1 MFLISLLQENAIS
14 FSLLFIVSLIFLYY
28 RFLERKK
35 SSPYSF
41 PPGPTPLPIIGSL
54 HLLDMKKPQ
63 LTLTKF
69 GEQYNGFYTIY
80 LGLQKY
86 VVLAGYEVMKD
97 ALVNHPDEF
106 ADRGRSPVFNK
117 VLKDNGQPFDA
128 TVSINAAVS
137 NIICSIVFGKRFDY
151 DDKTFLHLINL
162 NNDIVTFGGSPH
174 AMLYNSF
181 PFLEFFP
188 GDHHK
193 VFKALVELRDF
204 AKRLGEEHKSKLN
217 AKDIRSYI
225 DAFFVKQQKEDI
237 TNGVSYFNEEHF
249 LATIENLFVAGT
261 DTTSNTLKWGLL
273 LMMKYPEIQ
282 ERVHEEIM
290 EVIGC
295 ERSAVS
301 EDRKDMPYTNA
312 VMYEIQR
319 FANIVPMGLPHQTS
333 TDVHFR
339 GYFLPKETQIIPLL
353 TSVLYDKTQW
363 EKPEEFYPSHFLD
376 AEGKFVKK
384 DAFMP
389 FSAGRRI
396 CVGENL
402 AKMEFFLFFVTL
414 LQIFKFS
421 PPPGVTERDLDL
433 TPCFGV
439 TSSPVPYKLC
449 AVPY

>member
-1 MFLISLLQENAIS
+1 
-14 FSLLFIVSLIFLYY
+14 
-28 RFLERKK
+28 
-35 SSPYSF
+35 
-41 PPGPTPLPIIGSL
+41 
-54 HLLDMKKPQ
+54 
-63 LTLTKF
+63 
-69 GEQYNGFYTIY
+69 
-80 LGLQKY
+80 
-86 VVLAGYEVMKD
+86 
-97 ALVNHPDEF
+97 
-106 ADRGRSPVFNK
+106 
-117 VLKDNGQPFDA
+117 
-128 TVSINAAVS
+128 
-137 NIICSIVFGKRFDY
+137 
-151 DDKTFLHLINL
+151 
-162 NNDIVTFGGSPH
+162 
-174 AMLYNSF
+174 
-181 PFLEFFP
+181 
-188 GDHHK
+188 
-193 VFKALVELRDF
+193 
-204 AKRLGEEHKSKLN
+204 
-217 AKDIRSYI
+217 
-225 DAFFVKQQKEDI
+225 
-237 TNGVSYFNEEHF
+237 
-249 LATIENLFVAGT
+249 
-261 DTTSNTLKWGLL
+261 
-273 LMMKYPEIQ
+273 
-282 ERVHEEIM
+282 M

>member
-63 LTLTKF
+63 LTLTKL
-69 GEQYNGFYTIY
+69 YC
-80 LGLQKY
+80 L
-86 VVLAGYEVMKD
+86 
-97 ALVNHPDEF
+97 
-106 ADRGRSPVFNK
+106 
-117 VLKDNGQPFDA
+117 LKMYFCYRGQPFDA